1 MRWLQYYRARLSQ
14 DPRLLRI
21 LHGGASGILGKGLSI
36 LISAVTLPLT
46 LRYLG
51 KLEYGVWIT
60 ISTSVVMFSVLDL
73 GIANTLTNFIS
84 DAYSSDDKEKAQQY
98 FATAFW
104 LTIIVSFVLAAV
116 AVLALRLVDWGS
128 VLNLTDPVLI
138 SHSRICLAIAVVFF
152 LLGLPLNLANRVLS
166 GYQQVHIANYFAM
179 INSLMGLVAIVSV
192 VVAHGTIVHLML
204 AYCIAML
211 TGSVMLN
218 VWIGAWFKPWIRP
231 HPGKVKAGMARQ
243 MFGQGALFF
252 VLQLTGLVVFNSDN
266 LVITHYLGA
275 AEVTPYSIAW
285 RLTSYASL
293 LQSLFVPA
301 MWPAFSEA
309 YFRGDLPWIRKTY
322 RQIMRA
328 TLLTVGSAALVL
340 GVGGRLII
348 RVWAGHTAVPGAA
361 LLWSMCLWSVLLS
374 ITVNQAALMAATQRL
389 QLQTVAAVCAASAN
403 IALSIVLVQRMGAIG
418 VILAT
423 ISSYVVFIIFPQTWE
438 IGRILRGRYMKPVAI
453 PDEALGDG
461 A

>member
-1 MRWLQYYRARLSQ
+1 MRWLQHLRERISR

-21 LHGGASGILGKGLSI
+21 LHGGASGIVGKGLSI
-36 LISAVTLPLT
+36 LISAITLPLT

-84 DAYSSDDKEKAQQY
+84 DAYSEDNKEKAQSY

-104 LTIIVSFVLAAV
+104 LTIVVTFGLAALALV
-116 AVLALRLVDWGS
+116 ALRLVDWGS
-128 VLNLTDPVLI
+128 ALHLTDPILI
-138 SHSRICLAIAVVFF
+138 SHARTCLAISVVFF
-152 LLGLPLNLANRVLS
+152 LVGLPLNLANRVLS

-179 INSLMGLVAIVSV
+179 INSVMGLVAIVSV
-192 VVAHGTIVHLML
+192 ILMRGSIVDLML

-211 TGSVMLN
+211 TGSVLLN

-231 HPGKVKAGMARQ
+231 HPGKVRAAMARE

-252 VLQLTGLVVFNSDN
+252 ILQLTGLVVFNSDN

-322 RQIMRA
+322 RRIMRA
-328 TLLTVGSAALVL
+328 TLLTVGSAALFL
-340 GVGGRLII
+340 GVAGRWVIH
-348 RVWAGHTAVPGAA
+348 VWAGHAAVPGAA

-389 QLQTVAAVCAASAN
+389 QLQTVAAVLAAAAN
-403 IALSIVLVQRMGAIG
+403 IVLSIVLVQKMGAIG

-423 ISSYVVFIIFPQTWE
+423 IASYIVFIIFPQTWE
-438 IGRILRGRYMKPVAI
+438 IGRILKGRYLKPREI
-453 PDEALGDG
+453 PDGALGDG